1 MKLNKVVIS
10 AGALLL
16 LSVGGLTASADVKT
30 DIHETAI
37 EVISGKHGNGEER
50 VRSLEAHGIEYQ
62 AVQDE
67 VNRILLGELQI
78 APVTVSEAPVA
89 PVQETEPVVEAPVE
103 TPAPVQETAPV
114 VEEAPVQESAPVATD
129 GSVQSI
135 VQAVASER
143 GWGSGAEWEAINF
156 IISHESGWN
165 PSAQNPSSTA
175 FGLFQMLVETSGDV
189 HTQAV
194 NGMNYIAGRYGT
206 PTGAMAFWNA
216 NNWY

>member
-78 APVTVSEAPVA
+78 VPTTVSEAPVA
-89 PVQETEPVVEAPVE
+89 PVQETAPVVE
-103 TPAPVQETAPV
+103 TPAPVQETTPV
-114 VEEAPVQESAPVATD
+114 VEQAPVQSAGGIDLNQTS
-129 GSVQSI
+129 GSVDINALANYMATNGSS
-135 VQAVASER
+135 AGYSASEWAYIFER
-143 GWGSGAEWEAINF
+143 ESNGSLTATNASSGAY
-156 IISHESGWN
+156 GV
-165 PSAQNPSSTA
+165 
-175 FGLFQMLVETSGDV
+175 FQLLGHGEY
-189 HTQAV
+189 A
-194 NGMNYIAGRYGT
+194 GMTLGEQI
-206 PTGAMAFWNA
+206 AMASKLPAGSWVV
-216 NNWY
+216 YP

>member
-78 APVTVSEAPVA
+78 VPTTVSEAPVA
-89 PVQETEPVVEAPVE
+89 PVQET
-103 TPAPVQETAPV
+103 APV
-114 VEEAPVQESAPVATD
+114 VEQAPVQSAGGIDLNQTS
-129 GSVQSI
+129 GSVDINALANYMATNGSS
-135 VQAVASER
+135 AGYSASEWAYIFEKESN
-143 GWGSGAEWEAINF
+143 GSLTATNASSGAY
-156 IISHESGWN
+156 GV
-165 PSAQNPSSTA
+165 
-175 FGLFQMLVETSGDV
+175 FQLLGHGEY
-189 HTQAV
+189 A
-194 NGMNYIAGRYGT
+194 GMTLGEQI
-206 PTGAMAFWNA
+206 AMASKLPAGSWVV
-216 NNWY
+216 YP

>member
-78 APVTVSEAPVA
+78 VPTTVSEAPVA
-89 PVQETEPVVEAPVE
+89 PVQETPAEPVQEAPVVEEQPAVE
-103 TPAPVQETAPV
+103 TPAPVQET
-114 VEEAPVQESAPVATD
+114 APVATD

>member
-16 LSVGGLTASADVKT
+16 LSVGSLTASADVKT

-78 APVTVSEAPVA
+78 TPVTPTEAPVA
-89 PVQETEPVVEAPVE
+89 SEPVVEQPVAETPVEAPVASEPVVEAPVE
-103 TPAPVQETAPV
+103 QPAPAPVV
-114 VEEAPVQESAPVATD
+114 SD

-216 NNWY
+216 HNWY

>member
-78 APVTVSEAPVA
+78 VPTTVSEAPVA
-89 PVQETEPVVEAPVE
+89 PVQ
-103 TPAPVQETAPV
+103 
-114 VEEAPVQESAPVATD
+114 SAGGIDLNQTS
-129 GSVQSI
+129 GSVDINALANYMATNGSS
-135 VQAVASER
+135 AGYSASEWAYIFER
-143 GWGSGAEWEAINF
+143 ESNGSLTATNASSGAY
-156 IISHESGWN
+156 GV
-165 PSAQNPSSTA
+165 
-175 FGLFQMLVETSGDV
+175 FQLLGHGEY
-189 HTQAV
+189 A
-194 NGMNYIAGRYGT
+194 GMTLGEQI
-206 PTGAMAFWNA
+206 AMASKLPAGSWVV
-216 NNWY
+216 YP

>member
-10 AGALLL
+10 AGTLLL

-30 DIHETAI
+30 DIHKTAI
-37 EVISGKHGNGEER
+37 EVISGKYGNGEER
-50 VRSLEAHGIEYQ
+50 ARSLEAHGIEYQ

-67 VNRILLGELQI
+67 VNHILLGELQT
-78 APVTVSEAPVA
+78 VSTTVSEAPAVEEQSAVEA
-89 PVQETEPVVEAPVE
+89 PVQET
-103 TPAPVQETAPV
+103 
-114 VEEAPVQESAPVATD
+114 APVATD

-216 NNWY
+216 HNWY

>member
-67 VNRILLGELQI
+67 VNRILLGVVKV
-78 APVTVSEAPVA
+78 APVAQYEAPVA
-89 PVQETEPVVEAPVE
+89 PVQEAPVEPVQEAPVVEEQPAVE
-103 TPAPVQETAPV
+103 TPAPVQET
-114 VEEAPVQESAPVATD
+114 APVATD

-165 PSAQNPSSTA
+165 PSAQNPTSTA
-175 FGLFQMLVETSGDV
+175 FGLFQMLTETSGDV

-216 NNWY
+216 HNWY

>member
-78 APVTVSEAPVA
+78 VPTTVSEAPVA
-89 PVQETEPVVEAPVE
+89 PVQETAPVVEAPVE
-103 TPAPVQETAPV
+103 TPAVQETAPV
-114 VEEAPVQESAPVATD
+114 VEAPVQSSGGIDLNQTS
-129 GSVQSI
+129 GSVDINALANYMASHGSS
-135 VQAVASER
+135 AGYSASEWAYIFEKESN
-143 GWGSGAEWEAINF
+143 GSLTATNASSGAY
-156 IISHESGWN
+156 GV
-165 PSAQNPSSTA
+165 
-175 FGLFQMLVETSGDV
+175 FQLLGHGEY
-189 HTQAV
+189 A
-194 NGMNYIAGRYGT
+194 GMTLGEQI
-206 PTGAMAFWNA
+206 AMASKLPAGSWVV
-216 NNWY
+216 YP

>member
-78 APVTVSEAPVA
+78 APTTVSEAPVA
-89 PVQETEPVVEAPVE
+89 PVQETPAEPVQETPVVEEQPAVE
-103 TPAPVQETAPV
+103 TPAPVQET
-114 VEEAPVQESAPVATD
+114 APVATD

-194 NGMNYIAGRYGT
+194 NGMNYIARRYGT

>member
-78 APVTVSEAPVA
+78 VPTTVSEAPVA
-89 PVQETEPVVEAPVE
+89 PVQETAPVVE

-114 VEEAPVQESAPVATD
+114 VEQAPVQSAGGIDLNQTS
-129 GSVQSI
+129 GSVDINALANYMATNGSS
-135 VQAVASER
+135 AGYSASEWAYIFQHESN
-143 GWGSGAEWEAINF
+143 GSLTATNASSGAY
-156 IISHESGWN
+156 GV
-165 PSAQNPSSTA
+165 
-175 FGLFQMLVETSGDV
+175 FQLLGHGEY
-189 HTQAV
+189 A
-194 NGMNYIAGRYGT
+194 GMTLGEQI
-206 PTGAMAFWNA
+206 AMASKLPAGSWVV
-216 NNWY
+216 YP